1 MPTTKTISGT
11 YHVIFTAEVNHDQDT
26 TTCGS
31 AYKVGRTNTGETLW
45 AGKVQLIEGYSDWG
59 SVANILAI
67 ASPDLSNITPKF
79 AQDGA
84 DTEISPAH
92 AIYWFNN

>member
-1 MPTTKTISGT
+1 MPTTKTMSGT
-11 YHVIFTAEVNHDQDT
+11 YHVIFTAEVNHDQGT

-45 AGKVQLIEGYSDWG
+45 AGKVQLIEGYSGWD

-67 ASPDLSNITPKF
+67 ANPQLENIIPVF

-84 DTEISPAH
+84 DTEISPSH
-92 AIYWFNN
+92 AIYWFTN